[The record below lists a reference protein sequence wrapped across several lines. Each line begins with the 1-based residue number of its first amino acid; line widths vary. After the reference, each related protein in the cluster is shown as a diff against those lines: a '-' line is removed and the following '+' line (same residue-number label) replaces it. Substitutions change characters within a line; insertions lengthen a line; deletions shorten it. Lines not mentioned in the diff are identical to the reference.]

1 MTGGRVRKTNRN
13 IIPEGYSL
21 IGSMSAVRLVHNK
34 PTAVLSRSRK
44 GTLSTGLDESGSMG
58 LDQGD
63 AYLIEASVV
72 SDWDLYGSF
81 ALPGKKDYYRKGNKL
96 TLEEFEKFFENVQS
110 VVLGVHVLAIRK
122 DSVEPS
128 AKVMHDIH
136 AGGLAT
142 VAEQVLR
149 TERADRVEATIDFTT
164 QIQPEGL
171 DRRIFEQNPYG
182 RDVSAVT
189 DHAKVNP
196 GLTSNDYITYAVSEW
211 IRNGNY
217 SYLELSGLNLH
228 YCVTD
233 FKTMQKIGGR
243 VSHEL
248 NHGNTYRPIGITDW
262 SDIDLSLGK
271 MGPETHIVGRTD
283 DSGKGYAPH
292 YTGTRKKDRSSGLDD
307 IISDS
312 RKTFK
317 PHTGSHRPRKSGG
330 DCTSLSK
337 VISKPGNAPTHQYRK
352 PASKPTTGR
361 FAARAVSTARVSE
374 RRDSKGS
381 RDSSRSP
388 RTGDSRFRKR
398 H

>member
-1 MTGGRVRKTNRN
+1 MTRGRVLKTNRT

-21 IGSMSAVRLVHNK
+21 IGSMSAVKLVRSE
-34 PTAVLSRSRK
+34 PETVLSRSQR

-81 ALPGKKDYYRKGNKL
+81 ALPGKKNYYRKGNKL
-96 TLEEFEKFFENVQS
+96 TLKEFEKFFENVQS
-110 VVLGVHVLAIRK
+110 VVVGVHVLAIRK

-136 AGGLAT
+136 AGGLTT

-182 RDVSAVT
+182 REVSAVT

-196 GLTSNDYITYAVSEW
+196 GLTSNDYIAYAVSEW

-262 SDIDLSLGK
+262 SDIDLSLEK
-271 MGPETHIVGRTD
+271 MGPETHIVGKTD
-283 DSGKGYAPH
+283 DSGKGYTPH

-317 PHTGSHRPRKSGG
+317 PHTGPHGPRKRGGARASPSKATSKPDFSSVRRYNRASSKKERPRDS
-330 DCTSLSK
+330 
-337 VISKPGNAPTHQYRK
+337 R
-352 PASKPTTGR
+352 GR
-361 FAARAVSTARVSE
+361 FVKKNAKNE
-374 RRDSKGS
+374 G
-381 RDSSRSP
+381 
-388 RTGDSRFRKR
+388 R

>member
-1 MTGGRVRKTNRN
+1 MNGRLNYGVNIFYIDGKNLIMTLPNPNGSGMLNQNSGKIDNTGIELQAAYRINR
-13 IIPEGYSL
+13 
-21 IGSMSAVRLVHNK
+21 
-34 PTAVLSRSRK
+34 
-44 GTLSTGLDESGSMG
+44 
-58 LDQGD
+58 QW
-63 AYLIEASVV
+63 SV
-72 SDWDLYGSF
+72 D
-81 ALPGKKDYYRKGNKL
+81 
-96 TLEEFEKFFENVQS
+96 
-110 VVLGVHVLAIRK
+110 
-122 DSVEPS
+122 
-128 AKVMHDIH
+128 
-136 AGGLAT
+136 
-142 VAEQVLR
+142 
-149 TERADRVEATIDFTT
+149 
-164 QIQPEGL
+164 
-171 DRRIFEQNPYG
+171 
-182 RDVSAVT
+182 
-189 DHAKVNP
+189 
-196 GLTSNDYITYAVSEW
+196 
-211 IRNGNY
+211 GNY

-228 YCVTD
+228 YYVTD

-374 RRDSKGS
+374 SRDSKGS

>member
-1 MTGGRVRKTNRN
+1 MTRGRVKTNRT

-21 IGSMSAVRLVHNK
+21 IGSMSAVKLVRSN
-34 PTAVLSRSRK
+34 PETVLSKSQK
-44 GTLSTGLDESGSMG
+44 GILSTGLDESGSMG

-96 TLEEFEKFFENVQS
+96 TLGEFEKFFENVQA

-196 GLTSNDYITYAVSEW
+196 GLTSNDYIAYAVSEW

-262 SDIDLSLGK
+262 SDIDLSLEK
-271 MGPETHIVGRTD
+271 MDPETHIVGRTD
-283 DSGKGYAPH
+283 DSGKGYTPH
-292 YTGTRKKDRSSGLDD
+292 YTGTRKKERPSELDD

-312 RKTFK
+312 RKTF
-317 PHTGSHRPRKSGG
+317 RPLSKSDRPKKSGG
-330 DCTSLSK
+330 GHAEMCDYRGRPKKEGSK
-337 VISKPGNAPTHQYRK
+337 FSSVRWYKKPSPKTER
-352 PASKPTTGR
+352 PRDSRGR
-361 FAARAVSTARVSE
+361 FVKTNAKNE
-374 RRDSKGS
+374 G
-381 RDSSRSP
+381 
-388 RTGDSRFRKR
+388 R

>member
-1 MTGGRVRKTNRN
+1 MGPIRFVR
-13 IIPEGYSL
+13 I
-21 IGSMSAVRLVHNK
+21 A
-34 PTAVLSRSRK
+34 
-44 GTLSTGLDESGSMG
+44 
-58 LDQGD
+58 
-63 AYLIEASVV
+63 
-72 SDWDLYGSF
+72 
-81 ALPGKKDYYRKGNKL
+81 GKKGLLQEREQT

-149 TERADRVEATIDFTT
+149 TEKADHVEATIDFTT
-164 QIQPEGL
+164 QIQQEGL

-228 YCVTD
+228 Y
-233 FKTMQKIGGR
+233 
-243 VSHEL
+243 
-248 NHGNTYRPIGITDW
+248 RPIGITDW
-262 SDIDLSLGK
+262 SDIDLSLEK
-271 MGPETHIVGRTD
+271 MGPETHIVGKTD
-283 DSGKGYAPH
+283 DSGKGYIPH
-292 YTGTRKKDRSSGLDD
+292 YTGTRKKERPSELDD

-312 RKTFK
+312 RKTLR

-330 DCTSLSK
+330 DCTSPSK
-337 VISKPGNAPTHQYRK
+337 VISKPGNAPTHQYKK
-352 PASKPTTGR
+352 PASKSTAGR
-361 FAARAVSTARVSE
+361 LAARAVSTARVSE

-388 RTGDSRFRKR
+388 RQGDSRFKKR